1 MQGKIIRKVQCLN
14 WNNTLALGGIK
25 DKITSLFISMI
36 QGAHFK
42 LRTLKKKIKFTTN
55 QPITN
60 QPITTSN
67 KTNKNKYQK
76 GKTKCLLKVP
86 VIFSSNLQGYAVI
99 LGLGRK
105 TMFNVTLYE

>member
-1 MQGKIIRKVQCLN
+1 MQGKNIRKAQCLN

-25 DKITSLFISMI
+25 DKITSLFNSMI

-55 QPITN
+55 QPTTNQPTTNQPMTN

-67 KTNKNKYQK
+67 KTNKNKYQERQ
-76 GKTKCLLKVP
+76 
-86 VIFSSNLQGYAVI
+86 NAY
-99 LGLGRK
+99 
-105 TMFNVTLYE
+105 

>member
-1 MQGKIIRKVQCLN
+1 MQGKIIRKAQCLN

-25 DKITSLFISMI
+25 DKITSLFISII

-55 QPITN
+55 QPMTN

-67 KTNKNKYQK
+67 KTNKNKYQERQ
-76 GKTKCLLKVP
+76 
-86 VIFSSNLQGYAVI
+86 NAY
-99 LGLGRK
+99 
-105 TMFNVTLYE
+105 

>member
-1 MQGKIIRKVQCLN
+1 MQGKIIRKAQCLN

-25 DKITSLFISMI
+25 DKITSLFISII

-55 QPITN
+55 QPMTN

-67 KTNKNKYQK
+67 KTNKNKYQHIK
-76 GKTKCLLKVP
+76 YGGEGDFISWHLWDEALAIENQFKKKSSPYLENLL
-86 VIFSSNLQGYAVI
+86 
-99 LGLGRK
+99 
-105 TMFNVTLYE
+105 